1 MSQTKGAS
9 APPPFLV
16 TLADGRKVDPVTG
29 KVAGAPASDSSS
41 SCGDGPRIAVRR
53 TLSELP
59 TTQPV
64 IKTVAVVAALTAW
77 GLQPGDVAELLG
89 TDEARVVTLL
99 NDPTYQ
105 TFIKM
110 MVRSVL
116 DSEQAEVRDGF
127 VAVARNAQRK
137 VLEML
142 DDDDVD
148 PKISLKAAQDILDR
162 SGLRAADIVEHRHT
176 IAGGLKIIY
185 EKRGE
190 IVDAVKDIQFE
201 EVKNGHGS

>member
-1 MSQTKGAS
+1 MSQTKGAET
-9 APPPFLV
+9 PPPFLV

-29 KVAGAPASDSSS
+29 KVAGALASSS
-41 SCGDGPRIAVRR
+41 SSPCEDGPRIAVRR
-53 TLSELP
+53 TISELP

-64 IKTVAVVAALTAW
+64 IKTIAVVAALTAW
-77 GLQPGDVAELLG
+77 GLQPGDIAELLG
-89 TDEARVVTLL
+89 TDEARVTALL
-99 NDPTYQ
+99 NDATYQ
-105 TFIKM
+105 AFMKM

-127 VAVARNAQRK
+127 VAVARKAQGK

-142 DDDDVD
+142 EDDDID
-148 PKISLKAAQDILDR
+148 PKVSLKAAQDILDR

-190 IVDAVKDIQFE
+190 VVDVVKDINFTE
-201 EVKNGHGS
+201 IKNEN